1 MGGRRI
7 RITHLT
13 HDMGKTHSTHEE
25 SVISGF
31 DEPKPTFKTK
41 LRAHLKRFWWLH
53 LIIFVVG
60 FLATTFPMFDYPFHS
75 CEPQADKSDAI
86 ASTSFIP
93 SSLKTLSTTRKS
105 RSTLYTSRIQRLM
118 VFNSRSTP
126 HFPPT
131 LCTRQT
137 LMLGMHL
144 CTCQIATYPSSRSR
158 SPAPHRALKQN

>member
-41 LRAHLKRFWWLH
+41 IRAHLKRFWWLH

-60 FLATTFPMFDYPFHS
+60 FLATTFPMFGYPCHS
-75 CEPQADKSDAI
+75 FRLQADKNDATV
-86 ASTSFIP
+86 STSFIP
-93 SSLKTLSTTRKS
+93 SSPKTLSMTRKS

-118 VFNSRSTP
+118 VFNLRSTP

-137 LMLGMHL
+137 LMPLMHL
-144 CTCQIATYPSSRSR
+144 CTCQIAIYPSSRSR
-158 SPAPHRALKQN
+158 SQAPHRALTQN